1 MCSLLH
7 NASYFENNTQKSD
20 LSFSIGVRDLAVVAG
35 SDDDGEM
42 LLMVRKVF
50 DVVLGIM
57 VAAVVDDSV

>member
-7 NASYFENNTQKSD
+7 NASYSENNTQKSD
-20 LSFSIGVRDLAVVAG
+20 LSFSIGVRDLAVVTG

-50 DVVLGIM
+50 DVLGIM

>member
-7 NASYFENNTQKSD
+7 NASYSENNTQKSD
-20 LSFSIGVRDLAVVAG
+20 LSFSIGVRDLAVVTG

-50 DVVLGIM
+50 DVLGIM
-57 VAAVVDDSV
+57 VAAVIDDSV